1 MTKFPYHFATNGQ
14 VTSLPSSNPQ
24 NQKFSLKK
32 KNKDQLSMSHLNKK
46 LSKKNKK
53 QKQSAAKSLEQ
64 SIKSS
69 KNQQAIVPV
78 NTFGDAVILRNAQ
91 KNFTLLERYTYNIQ
105 IESPI
110 YEVKS
115 LDSLDLDLSKTLSYK
130 KGDLNLIQSNTVRC
144 FMKDLNLSETKLVI
158 KRLDCLDQN
167 VYNLK
172 IHETETM
179 QRLGLLNFY
188 FFVVFYKFFLR
199 KNDIFL
205 KNSEFF
211 WFLDFFFIEKLSKFG
226 RNL

>member
-1 MTKFPYHFATNGQ
+1 
-14 VTSLPSSNPQ
+14 
-24 NQKFSLKK
+24 
-32 KNKDQLSMSHLNKK
+32 MSHLNKK

-179 QRLGLLNFY
+179 QR
-188 FFVVFYKFFLR
+188 KQ
-199 KNDIFL
+199 
-205 KNSEFF
+205 
-211 WFLDFFFIEKLSKFG
+211 W
-226 RNL
+226 